1 MGECRR
7 VPRIIMIDD
16 DVEFIELV
24 DDALKARGCVISYAD
39 DGEQGIRLAQHLQP
53 DVVLLDIRMPG
64 VDGYE
69 VATTIRSDPQLKH
82 TRLVAVTGLAKEE
95 TEEQLRAGGFDGY
108 VAKTVDL
115 NVFVSEIERFLDQ
128 PFARPEAGG

>member
-1 MGECRR
+1 
-7 VPRIIMIDD
+7 MIDD

-24 DDALKARGCVISYAD
+24 DDALKARGCVMSYAD

-69 VATTIRSDPQLKH
+69 VATTIRSNPQLKH
-82 TRLVAVTGLAKEE
+82 TRLVAVTGLTPEE
-95 TEEQLRAGGFDGY
+95 TEEQLRASGFDGY
-108 VAKTVDL
+108 VAKPVDI
-115 NVFVSEIERFLDQ
+115 NVFISEIERFLDE
-128 PFARPEAGG
+128 PFAPPDVDG

>member
-1 MGECRR
+1 MPR

-39 DGEQGIRLAQHLQP
+39 NGEQGIRLAQHLQP
-53 DVVLLDIRMPG
+53 DVILLDIRMPG
-64 VDGYE
+64 IDGYE

-82 TRLVAVTGLAKEE
+82 TRLVAVTGLTTEE
-95 TEEQLRAGGFDGY
+95 TEEQLQAGGFDGY
-108 VAKTVDL
+108 VAKPSDL
-115 NVFVSEIERFLDQ
+115 DAFVTEIEQFLDE
-128 PFARPEAGG
+128 PLARPEFDI

>member
-1 MGECRR
+1 
-7 VPRIIMIDD
+7 
-16 DVEFIELV
+16 LV

-82 TRLVAVTGLAKEE
+82 TRLVAVTGLGKEE

-115 NVFVSEIERFLDQ
+115 NAFVSEIERFLDQ

>member
-1 MGECRR
+1 
-7 VPRIIMIDD
+7 MIDD

-69 VATTIRSDPQLKH
+69 VAATIRSDPQLKH
-82 TRLVAVTGLAKEE
+82 TRLVAVTGLTTGD
-95 TEEQLRAGGFDGY
+95 TEEELLARGFDGY
-108 VAKTVDL
+108 VAKPFDLTV
-115 NVFVSEIERFLDQ
+115 FISEIERFLDE
-128 PFARPEAGG
+128 PFALPEAG